1 MDYSYCYTLTEA
13 NDVCHFVLSNEN
25 EFGMQNTILR
35 NVGTELPE
43 PYRIH
48 SQIVNRLFTENEP
61 RDVVFMQVALPG
73 KAFEPYNKERQKMPI
88 TLKAYVELLKFFATD
103 YPLVFKR
110 IEADTQVMAVG
121 KQWLSQTPSITFTGP
136 ANISCKKTLVREAQ
150 YSLDIWIER
159 RHDLGK
165 RCATLRYSNEDL
177 GVLYV
182 HPQAL
187 LFLAQELDIISGLQ
201 NYKGV
206 SMAKKS
212 RQS

>member
-1 MDYSYCYTLTEA
+1 MESSYCYTLTEA

-43 PYRIH
+43 PFKIH

-73 KAFEPYNKERQKMPI
+73 KAFELYNKERQKMVI
-88 TLKAYVELLKFFATD
+88 TLKAYIELLKYFATD

-110 IEADTQVMAVG
+110 IEADTNVMAVG
-121 KQWLSQTPSITFTGP
+121 RQWLSQTPSFTFTGP
-136 ANISCKKTLVREAQ
+136 ANITAKKTLVRDIH
-150 YSLDIWIER
+150 YNLDIWIER

-187 LFLAQELDIISGLQ
+187 LFLAQEIDLISGLQ
-201 NYKGV
+201 NYKGAPV
-206 SMAKKS
+206 AKKS